1 MSRKAKEGVC
11 EWGREREREIEWQKS
26 WNIFS
31 EIIKNRFRHTN
42 KWIKYNWATNTMY
55 TVSCN
60 AKKVILKLKTPLDH
74 LTIKKNAKKKLQ
86 TSIYSNLIAL
96 SSYLSQYI
104 YEEKD
109 KSNYTKIEI
118 TITPWD
124 TQIFIDMCIF
134 FWISTDPTIF
144 FPDIYIYIAT
154 KCILTFQQDFFYLA
168 HKKSNKI
175 TFYLWE

>member
-1 MSRKAKEGVC
+1 MKECVS
-11 EWGREREREIEWQKS
+11 EDDREKEWQKS

-42 KWIKYNWATNTMY
+42 KWIKYNWATNTTY

-96 SSYLSQYI
+96 SSYLSHNIYMKRKTNLLIILKLKPQSHPETPRYLLICVFSSESLLTQQYFSQI
-104 YEEKD
+104 Y
-109 KSNYTKIEI
+109 T
-118 TITPWD
+118 
-124 TQIFIDMCIF
+124 
-134 FWISTDPTIF
+134 
-144 FPDIYIYIAT
+144 
-154 KCILTFQQDFFYLA
+154 
-168 HKKSNKI
+168 
-175 TFYLWE
+175 